1 MFNLVIVL
9 MATFV
14 LAFVLIYFIASH
26 DRKLKIKLDREHPAD
41 PSDVEL
47 DFRRFTQF
55 CMELCEY
62 LKLEVTDL
70 TRPQNDEV
78 VIRAA
83 NVNPITRVEYLIVGF
98 YVAPHV
104 EIAPTKI
111 MEVSDQIVSERISK
125 GILITPGFFPESAKR
140 LPEIAPMEF
149 IDGTKMTEMK
159 GKIIL

>member
-9 MATFV
+9 ILTFAV
-14 LAFVLIYFIASH
+14 AFVLIYFIASH
-26 DRKLKIKLDREHPAD
+26 DRKLKIKLDHEHPSD
-41 PSDVEL
+41 PLDVET
-47 DFRRFTQF
+47 DFRRFTKF

-62 LKLEVTDL
+62 LKLEISDV
-70 TRPQNDEV
+70 TRPQSDEV

-111 MEVSDQIVSERISK
+111 MEVSDQIVSERLSK
-125 GILITPGFFPESAKR
+125 GILITPGFFPESAKC
-140 LPEIAPMEF
+140 LPELAPMEF
-149 IDGTKMTEMK
+149 IDGTKMNEMK